1 MSQFVAGR
9 RKRRSSAVC
18 SRRHAGQAE
27 IPGKT
32 KTKTKTKPKIKTEFI
47 FLGKQLRWFYF

>member
-9 RKRRSSAVC
+9 RKHRTSTVC
-18 SRRHAGQAE
+18 SRRNAGQAE

-32 KTKTKTKPKIKTEFI
+32 TTAKIKTEFI
-47 FLGKQLRWFYF
+47 FLGKQFSV